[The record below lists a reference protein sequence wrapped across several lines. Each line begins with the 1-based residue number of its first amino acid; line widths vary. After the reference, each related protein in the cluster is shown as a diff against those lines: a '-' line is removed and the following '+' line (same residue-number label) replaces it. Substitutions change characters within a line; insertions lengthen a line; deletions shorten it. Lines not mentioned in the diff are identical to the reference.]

1 MSLWKRTITVSF
13 LKINI
18 SLCSY
23 RNKQNSPVTIL
34 FVAGVF
40 CLLGCF
46 GASCLISVSAMRRY
60 AYLHF
65 CSCTQA
71 SRTAIVVKFTMSR
84 DELAMSVKWI
94 GLFKPICI
102 GPTNSATPISSIIL

>member
-34 FVAGVF
+34 LVAREF
-40 CLLGCF
+40 LYWD
-46 GASCLISVSAMRRY
+46 ASGHPVSVSAMRRY

>member
-1 MSLWKRTITVSF
+1 MCLWKRTITVSF

-23 RNKQNSPVTIL
+23 RNKQNSPVTISL
-34 FVAGVF
+34 VAGEF

-46 GASCLISVSAMRRY
+46 GASCLGIRHAAVCV
-60 AYLHF
+60 YLHF
-65 CSCTQA
+65 CSCTYA